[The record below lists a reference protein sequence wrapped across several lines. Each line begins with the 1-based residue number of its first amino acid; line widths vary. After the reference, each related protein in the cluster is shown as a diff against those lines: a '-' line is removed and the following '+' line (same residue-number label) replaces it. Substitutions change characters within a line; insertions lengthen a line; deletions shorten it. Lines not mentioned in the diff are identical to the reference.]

1 MNAAVA
7 TPARLSGLPFWQ
19 PGRLLRL
26 LRLVLAL
33 GIGGLCYWVSPSD
46 FSGLTRLVMG
56 WDGFVISVLL
66 LNWMTII
73 HVHLADMK
81 RIAESLHPNKT
92 WLLLLLAT
100 FLSTTISMVAVMLM
114 LHGLPDRTPDE
125 RIENIAVSVVAIG
138 STWCLMH
145 TLFALHYAH
154 TYFSLHQGPQAEPG
168 QAGLLFPGGE
178 PTSYWDFAYFSFV
191 VGMTAQT
198 ADITI
203 TSLRMRQLVLF
214 HSLMAFAF
222 NTTIVALTIN
232 ILAGL
237 L

>member
-1 MNAAVA
+1 MDAALS
-7 TPARLSGLPFWQ
+7 TRLSALTPLRPGLLP
-19 PGRLLRL
+19 RLIHL
-26 LRLVLAL
+26 LLAL
-33 GIGGLCYWVSPSD
+33 AIGGLGYRLAPPD
-46 FSGLTRLVMG
+46 FSPLTRLMMG
-56 WDGFVISVLL
+56 WDGFVLSILL
-66 LNWMTII
+66 LSWMTIF
-73 HVHLADMK
+73 HTRVADMPHVVK
-81 RIAESLHPNKT
+81 SLQPNKT

-100 FLSTTISMVAVMLM
+100 FTSTTISIVAVVLM
-114 LHGLPDRTPDE
+114 LHNMQAMALEE
-125 RIENIAVSVVAIG
+125 RVENISVSVVAIG

-154 TYFSLHQGPQAEPG
+154 TYFTLRKDTAPD
-168 QAGLLFPGGE
+168 AGLLFTGAE

-191 VGMTAQT
+191 IGMTSQT
-198 ADITI
+198 ADVAI